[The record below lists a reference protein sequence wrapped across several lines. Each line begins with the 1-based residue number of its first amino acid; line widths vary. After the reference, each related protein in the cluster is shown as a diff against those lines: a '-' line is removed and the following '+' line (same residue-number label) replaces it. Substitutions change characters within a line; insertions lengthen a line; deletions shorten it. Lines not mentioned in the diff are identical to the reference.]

1 MKITGSYTFDAPQQ
15 DVWDLLMDPNVI
27 AKAMPGVDQFT
38 PVGPNQYETQ
48 MKVGL
53 GAVSGQ
59 YAARFTLSEIN
70 PITSYKMTING
81 KGQRGFVNGT
91 GEVRLEPD
99 GDKTI
104 CHYVGDAAL
113 GGQLAG
119 VAQRLVEGAGRTV
132 INQGF
137 KSLDA
142 QLAQR
147 RAPAI
152 AAPTMEAPAGPAPE
166 AAPGVA
172 PTPSPAPTWA
182 PPAPTPSAVPTNPF
196 LWIVVGAVGMA
207 IILWLFDRRK

>member
-15 DVWDLLMDPNVI
+15 DVWDLLMDPHVI

-38 PVGPNQYETQ
+38 PVGPNQYEAQ

-59 YAARFTLSEIN
+59 YAARFTLSDIN
-70 PITSYKMTING
+70 PITSYTMTING

-142 QLAQR
+142 ELAQR

-152 AAPTMEAPAGPAPE
+152 APPAEVAPAPE
-166 AAPGVA
+166 GAPGAA
-172 PTPSPAPTWA
+172 PTPTPAPIWTR
-182 PPAPTPSAVPTNPF
+182 PAPTPSAVPSNPF

>member
-1 MKITGSYTFDAPQQ
+1 MKISGSYTFNAPQ
-15 DVWDLLMDPNVI
+15 DEVWALLMDPNAI
-27 AKAMPGVDQFT
+27 SKAIPGVDHFE
-38 PVGPNQYETQ
+38 PVGDNVYEAQ
-48 MKVGL
+48 LKLGL

-59 YAARFTLSEIN
+59 YSGRITLTDIEA
-70 PITSYKMTING
+70 PTHYKMTIGG
-81 KGQRGFVNGT
+81 KGQRGFVNASGT
-91 GEVRLEPD
+91 IDLVAQDERTL
-99 GDKTI
+99 
-104 CHYVGDAAL
+104 CNYAGDAAL

-142 QLAQR
+142 ELAQR

-152 AAPTMEAPAGPAPE
+152 APPAEVAPAPE
-166 AAPGVA
+166 GAPGAA
-172 PTPSPAPTWA
+172 PTPTPAPIWTR
-182 PPAPTPSAVPTNPF
+182 PAPAPSAVPSNPF

>member
-15 DVWDLLMDPNVI
+15 DVWDLLMDPHVI

-38 PVGPNQYETQ
+38 PVGPNQYEAQ

-59 YAARFTLSEIN
+59 YAARFTLSDIN
-70 PITSYKMTING
+70 PITSYTMTING

-142 QLAQR
+142 ELAQR

-152 AAPTMEAPAGPAPE
+152 APPAEVAPAPE
-166 AAPGVA
+166 GAPGAA
-172 PTPSPAPTWA
+172 PTPTPAPIWTR
-182 PPAPTPSAVPTNPF
+182 PAPAPSAVPSNPF

>member
-15 DVWDLLMDPNVI
+15 DVWDLLMDPHVI

-38 PVGPNQYETQ
+38 PVGPNQYEAQ

-59 YAARFTLSEIN
+59 YAARFTLSDIN
-70 PITSYKMTING
+70 PITSYTMTING

-142 QLAQR
+142 ELAQR
-147 RAPAI
+147 PAPA
-152 AAPTMEAPAGPAPE
+152 
-166 AAPGVA
+166 
-172 PTPSPAPTWA
+172 
-182 PPAPTPSAVPTNPF
+182 PSAVPSNPF

>member
-38 PVGPNQYETQ
+38 PVGPNQYEAQ

-59 YAARFTLSEIN
+59 YAARFTLSNID
-70 PITSYKMTING
+70 PITSYTMTING

-142 QLAQR
+142 ELAQR

-152 AAPTMEAPAGPAPE
+152 APPAEVAPAPE
-166 AAPGVA
+166 GAPGAA
-172 PTPSPAPTWA
+172 PTPTPAPIWTR
-182 PPAPTPSAVPTNPF
+182 PAPAPSAVPSNPF

>member
-38 PVGPNQYETQ
+38 PVGPNQYEAQ

-59 YAARFTLSEIN
+59 YAARFTLSNID
-70 PITSYKMTING
+70 PITSYTMTING

-152 AAPTMEAPAGPAPE
+152 APPAEVAPAPE
-166 AAPGVA
+166 AAPGAA
-172 PTPSPAPTWA
+172 PTP
-182 PPAPTPSAVPTNPF
+182 PPAPIWTRPAPAPSGVPTNPF